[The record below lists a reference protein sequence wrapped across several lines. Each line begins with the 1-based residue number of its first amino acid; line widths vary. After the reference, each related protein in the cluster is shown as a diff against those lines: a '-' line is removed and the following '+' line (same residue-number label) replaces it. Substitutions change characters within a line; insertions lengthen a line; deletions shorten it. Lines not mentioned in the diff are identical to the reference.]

1 MFVVAFCK
9 GRLRYLGEIIDQVLS
24 DSMNHYGF
32 LRNHISSLHGRF
44 VAEIFPPFFFN
55 QTYRPLQVR
64 LLNLIGLTD
73 FCEKECRNDIYGD
86 LLGLVFYRIIYVC
99 LFISVLI
106 VISWKEFALKIKKKI
121 YRIENVYIYLE
132 KGIPRNHCQFN
143 CQIN

>member
-1 MFVVAFCK
+1 MTKLLSLHNPTSTLQKKNSKKCK
-9 GRLRYLGEIIDQVLS
+9 PIPLELWHVYEFSGMLKVLGECLLLLFAREDLGEIIDQVLS

-44 VAEIFPPFFFN
+44 VAEIFSPFFLN

-99 LFISVLI
+99 CSL
-106 VISWKEFALKIKKKI
+106 
-121 YRIENVYIYLE
+121 VY
-132 KGIPRNHCQFN
+132 
-143 CQIN
+143 